1 MDPCAQSQH
10 DGVAD
15 GVNAQLLIVKI
26 GGGAEMNLAGIA
38 DGLTAIHTPVVVV
51 HGANA
56 LRDEIAKAMQIE
68 RREITSIKGYTS
80 VFTDAPMIDAMMASY
95 SGIRNKR
102 IVELCQQRGVNAVGL
117 SGLDGRIVQGKR
129 NPGIRTIQDG
139 KKILLRDQS
148 GKPRSINV
156 SLLRMLL
163 ADGYTPVLAPP
174 IVDEDGAA
182 INTEN
187 DDIVALLARELNAT
201 RVVSFIEAPGILRDI
216 ADAQSV
222 IPQVAVEELE
232 ALESR
237 VDGRMRRKVKA
248 LRAMFS
254 EPYHARLQVVLADGR
269 AADPLGQALA
279 GHGTI
284 VGEASSVNAETPRP
298 SPTRAAE
305 LQQRFELDVYGKRGP
320 TLVSGSGTIV
330 RDETGREYIDCIA
343 GHGAVI
349 LGHCHPAI
357 VSAITRQA
365 SRLGTCPGSFYNDAR
380 AHYLEALI
388 GAAPAGLHRA
398 FLCNSGTE
406 AVEAAI
412 KFARLH
418 TGRAEIVAMTG
429 AFHGR
434 TFGAM
439 SVSSSKEM
447 RDPFKPLVPGVT
459 HVGFNDFEALAGA
472 IDNQTAAVILE
483 LVQGE
488 GGVHP
493 ADPGFVS
500 HARKLCDHHGALL
513 VVDEVQTGFGRTGKL
528 FALEHHAIRADIV
541 CVAKGMAGGFP
552 MGAVLVNES
561 IQVGVGLHGSTF
573 GGHPVA
579 CAAAAAT
586 LQVLLSGTILESV
599 SAKGDRIV
607 DALGT
612 ANLPIVR
619 EIRHLGLMIGIET
632 RVRARPILIDL
643 AERGVLALPAGSR
656 VVRLLPPLT
665 ISNDEI
671 DRVVD
676 AVVSGRR
683 Q

>member
-1 MDPCAQSQH
+1 
-10 DGVAD
+10 
-15 GVNAQLLIVKI
+15 
-26 GGGAEMNLAGIA
+26 
-38 DGLTAIHTPVVVV
+38 
-51 HGANA
+51 
-56 LRDEIAKAMQIE
+56 
-68 RREITSIKGYTS
+68 
-80 VFTDAPMIDAMMASY
+80 
-95 SGIRNKR
+95 
-102 IVELCQQRGVNAVGL
+102 
-117 SGLDGRIVQGKR
+117 
-129 NPGIRTIQDG
+129 
-139 KKILLRDQS
+139 
-148 GKPRSINV
+148 
-156 SLLRMLL
+156 
-163 ADGYTPVLAPP
+163 
-174 IVDEDGAA
+174 
-182 INTEN
+182 
-187 DDIVALLARELNAT
+187 
-201 RVVSFIEAPGILRDI
+201 
-216 ADAQSV
+216 
-222 IPQVAVEELE
+222 
-232 ALESR
+232 
-237 VDGRMRRKVKA
+237 
-248 LRAMFS
+248 
-254 EPYHARLQVVLADGR
+254 
-269 AADPLGQALA
+269 
-279 GHGTI
+279 
-284 VGEASSVNAETPRP
+284 
-298 SPTRAAE
+298 
-305 LQQRFELDVYGKRGP
+305 
-320 TLVSGSGTIV
+320 
-330 RDETGREYIDCIA
+330 
-343 GHGAVI
+343 
-349 LGHCHPAI
+349 
-357 VSAITRQA
+357 
-365 SRLGTCPGSFYNDAR
+365 
-380 AHYLEALI
+380 
-388 GAAPAGLHRA
+388 
-398 FLCNSGTE
+398 
-406 AVEAAI
+406 
-412 KFARLH
+412 
-418 TGRAEIVAMTG
+418 
-429 AFHGR
+429 
-434 TFGAM
+434 M

-607 DALGT
+607 DALST